1 MSIITFVN
9 NIEEETGKTMSL
21 VAIAT
26 HMAIDYNNKIL
37 VISTTNKEDKM
48 KNCYFEEKQ
57 VKKLRL
63 GIFGENKSTI
73 ESESGIE
80 GIAKIARSNKLTPQI
95 ITNYT
100 RVVFKDRLEILLG
113 AEKQE
118 EKDEENENNEN
129 DKDVEEKKK
138 EIAEEYIDL
147 INVASMYYDKVF
159 VDLDNNLSEEIRQ
172 KILDRSDLIVLNTSQ
187 NYASLKKLK
196 ENKEKNELLKSPK
209 TLILIGRY
217 DKHSK
222 YNSKNVTRYLE
233 EKNQVLT
240 IPYNTLYF
248 EATNEAGV
256 PDLFLKFKKLS
267 DSEDRNAI
275 FIEEVKRATENI
287 NYRLQELQAR
297 I

>member
-1 MSIITFVN
+1 MSVITFVN

-48 KNCYFEEKQ
+48 RNCYFEDKK
-57 VKKLRL
+57 VKKMRL

-73 ESESGIE
+73 DNESGIE
-80 GIAKIARSNKLTPQI
+80 GIAKIARSNKLTPEI

-100 RVVFKDRLEILLG
+100 KVVFKDRLEILFG
-113 AEKQE
+113 SNKKQDDE
-118 EKDEENENNEN
+118 DQKAIDEEY
-129 DKDVEEKKK
+129 
-138 EIAEEYIDL
+138 ADL

-159 VDLDNNLSEEIRQ
+159 VDLDDNISETTRK
-172 KILDRSDLIVLNTSQ
+172 KIMDRSDLVIVNTTQ
-187 NYASLKKLK
+187 NYSSLKKLK
-196 ENKEKNELLKSPK
+196 QKKEKSELLKSPK
-209 TLILIGRY
+209 TLILMGKY
-217 DKHSK
+217 DKFSK
-222 YNSKNVTRYLE
+222 YNSKNVSRYLE

-240 IPYNTLYF
+240 IPYNTLFF

-267 DSEDRNAI
+267 DSEDKNII
-275 FIEEVKRATENI
+275 FIEEIKRASENI
-287 NYRLQELQAR
+287 IYRLQELQAR
-297 I
+297 M